1 MGEFDLTKLV
11 DELFKPTDPP
21 EETALKNTDETP
33 SIISLESI
41 LPRLPPEGQAW
52 LHGLNPFCRRAVE
65 HNLRAPVRTCSCFA
79 TPYKN
84 SNATS
89 GLPIAGSSLPNK
101 SGLPAASRRPG
112 PLSFFHDTKVR

>member
-1 MGEFDLTKLV
+1 MRPSRIGETSNPATELPMGEFDLTKLV

-65 HNLRAPVRTCSCFA
+65 HNLRA
-79 TPYKN
+79 
-84 SNATS
+84 
-89 GLPIAGSSLPNK
+89 AGPDLFV
-101 SGLPAASRRPG
+101 LR
-112 PLSFFHDTKVR
+112 DTLQKL